1 MRIDSSTPLSLPESA
16 PTPGSRPNARPFV
29 EVLKE
34 QSRAAPAVESSAGAV
49 ADPAVGKTGPG
60 LEAVKGLL
68 EQATQAE
75 KKMDHRLAEVA
86 KGKVYSPQE
95 LIALQVDAF
104 RYSQSVEV
112 VSRVTDKVV
121 GGIKQIL
128 SIQV

>member
-1 MRIDSSTPLSLPESA
+1 MRIDSSVPLSLPESA
-16 PTPGSRPNARPFV
+16 PAVGPRPTAQPFA

-34 QSRAAPAVESSAGAV
+34 QSKVAPAVDSSATVPV
-49 ADPAVGKTGPG
+49 ASVEKPGPG
-60 LEAVKGLL
+60 VEMVKGLL
-68 EQATQAE
+68 ENATKAE
-75 KKMDHRLAEVA
+75 KKMDQRLAEVA

-95 LIALQVDAF
+95 LIALQVEAF